1 MPGSNS
7 FDARALPDAAAPV
20 VPGVHDHVLEMSV
33 HSLPEPGAAEVAAE
47 DVQRTASGRWKMLL
61 VVAMCAAPVV
71 ASYFT
76 YYVVRPEGHRS
87 YGELIAGQPALP
99 DVAAQ
104 RLDGT
109 PLRLPAL
116 AGQWLLVSVG
126 GGACNAGCEH
136 YLYLQRQLRES
147 LGKERDRLDRVWL
160 VDDAAPV
167 SAGLAPALQQATV
180 LRLPAADIAG
190 WLQPEAGRALE
201 DHLYLVDPLGHWMM
215 RFPADMDMAGAAKAK
230 RDLDRLLRA
239 SVSWDKAGR

>member
-7 FDARALPDAAAPV
+7 SDARALPDAAGRT
-20 VPGVHDHVLEMSV
+20 VPGAGDHLLELSV
-33 HSLPEPGAAEVAAE
+33 HALPEPGAAEVAVE
-47 DVQRTASGRWKMLL
+47 DRQRTASGRWKMLL

-71 ASYFT
+71 ASYVT
-76 YYVVRPEGHRS
+76 YYLIRPESHRN
-87 YGELIAGQPALP
+87 YGQLVAGQPPLP
-99 DVAAQ
+99 DVPAL

-147 LGKERDRLDRVWL
+147 LGKERDRLDWVWL

-167 SAGLAPALQQATV
+167 RAGLAPALQQATV

-215 RFPADMDMAGAAKAK
+215 RFPADLDMAGAAKAK

-239 SVSWDKAGR
+239 AASWDRPGR